1 MSTKQDNGTPPS
13 PTPAP
18 KQKAL
23 EELSEKEIKQAFET
37 LVSRKFTAENQ
48 RKLSILLGYDINGNG
63 VVKMIHNNNMQ
74 HDALCNLLH
83 KVVMSQFGPMGG
95 PSIE

>member
-48 RKLSILLGYDINGNG
+48 RKLST
-63 VVKMIHNNNMQ
+63 
-74 HDALCNLLH
+74 H
-83 KVVMSQFGPMGG
+83 KQL
-95 PSIE
+95 